1 MRVIICGA
9 GQVGYSIA
17 ERLAAE
23 QVDVTV
29 IDQNPQLID
38 AVRDTLDVRGLVGHG
53 SHPDVLAAAGAA
65 EADMIIAMTLYD
77 EINMV
82 ACQVAH
88 SLFNVPTRIAR
99 IRSQSYLDPRYQNL
113 FSRDNLPVDV
123 VISPEIEIAE
133 MVLRRIVR
141 PGAMDVLVVADG
153 HITVLVIECLDDCP
167 VVNTPLRQ
175 LTGLFPDLQ
184 TTVVGIKRGQEL
196 FIPDA
201 DDMLRRGDIVYV
213 TAATSQIRRTFTLFG
228 HEEQEARRIVIAGG
242 GHIGL
247 YVARAIEKWHRHQ
260 TKVKIIEAD
269 RSRALFI
276 ADQLEHTPVLNGS
289 ALDQS
294 VLQEAMAENA
304 DLMVALTN
312 QEQVNV
318 LSAMMAKRFG
328 CKANMVLI
336 NNPLYEE
343 LTKSN
348 GIDAYINPR
357 NVVVSKILQQ
367 IRRGRIRAVYSV
379 SHGQAEVIEA
389 QALETSPLVGKS
401 VSQLDLPEQL
411 RLGAIYRNGEI
422 IRPTGATRIQP
433 GDWVVIFALAEAV
446 HDVEQMFRV
455 SLEFF

>member
-9 GQVGYSIA
+9 GQVGYGIA

-29 IDQNPQLID
+29 IDRNPQLID
-38 AVRDTLDVRGLVGHG
+38 AIRDTLDVRGLVGHG

-65 EADMIIAMTLYD
+65 EADMIIAVTFHD
-77 EINMV
+77 EINMI

-88 SLFNVPTRIAR
+88 SYFNVPTKVAR
-99 IRSQSYLDPRYQNL
+99 IRSQSYLDPRCQNL
-113 FSRDNLPVDV
+113 FSRNNLPVDV
-123 VISPEIEIAE
+123 VISPEVEVGE
-133 MVLRRIVR
+133 MVLRRIAR

-153 HITVLVIECLDDCP
+153 HITVLAIECLDDCP
-167 VVNTPLRQ
+167 LVNTPFRQ
-175 LTGLFPDLQ
+175 LTSLFPDLQ
-184 TTVVGIKRGQEL
+184 TTIVGIKRGPEL

-201 DDMLRRGDIVYV
+201 SGALQPGDIAYV
-213 TAATSQIRRTFTLFG
+213 TAATGQVHRTLALFG
-228 HEEQEARRIVIAGG
+228 HEEQEAKRIVIAGG

-247 YVARAIEKWHRHQ
+247 YVARAIEKRRHRV
-260 TKVKIIEAD
+260 KVKIIEAD

-294 VLQEAMAENA
+294 VLQDAVAGNA

-312 QEQVNV
+312 HEQVNV
-318 LSAMMAKRFG
+318 LSAMMAKRLG

-336 NNPLYEE
+336 NNSLYEE
-343 LTKSN
+343 LTRSN
-348 GIDAYINPR
+348 GVDAHINPR
-357 NVVVSKILQQ
+357 NVAVSKILQQ
-367 IRRGRIRAVYSV
+367 IRRGRIRAVHSV
-379 SHGQAEVIEA
+379 THGQAEVIEA
-389 QALETSPLVGKS
+389 QALETSPLVGKP
-401 VSQLDLPEQL
+401 VSQLDLPEKL
-411 RLGAIYRNGEI
+411 RLGAIYRDGEI

-433 GDWVVIFALAEAV
+433 GDWVVIFAMAEAV

>member
-9 GQVGYSIA
+9 GQVGYGIA

-29 IDQNPQLID
+29 IDRNPQLID
-38 AVRDTLDVRGLVGHG
+38 AIRDTLDVRGLVGHG

-65 EADMIIAMTLYD
+65 EADMIIAVTFHD
-77 EINMV
+77 EINMI

-88 SLFNVPTRIAR
+88 SYFNVPTKVAR
-99 IRSQSYLDPRYQNL
+99 IRSQSYLDPRCQNL
-113 FSRDNLPVDV
+113 FSRNNLPVDV
-123 VISPEIEIAE
+123 VISPEVEVGE
-133 MVLRRIVR
+133 MVLRRIAR

-153 HITVLVIECLDDCP
+153 HITVLAIECLDDCP
-167 VVNTPLRQ
+167 LVNTPFRQ
-175 LTGLFPDLQ
+175 LTSLFPDLQ
-184 TTVVGIKRGQEL
+184 TTIVGIKRGPEL

-201 DDMLRRGDIVYV
+201 SGALQPGDIAYV
-213 TAATSQIRRTFTLFG
+213 TAATGQVHRTLALFG
-228 HEEQEARRIVIAGG
+228 HEEQEAKRIVIAGG

-247 YVARAIEKWHRHQ
+247 YVARAIEKRRHRV
-260 TKVKIIEAD
+260 KVKIIEAD

-294 VLQEAMAENA
+294 VLQDAVAGNA

-312 QEQVNV
+312 HEQVNV
-318 LSAMMAKRFG
+318 LSAMMAKRLG

-336 NNPLYEE
+336 NNSLYEE
-343 LTKSN
+343 LTRSN
-348 GIDAYINPR
+348 GVDAHINPR
-357 NVVVSKILQQ
+357 NVAVSKILQQ
-367 IRRGRIRAVYSV
+367 IRRGRIRAVHSV
-379 SHGQAEVIEA
+379 THGQAEVIEA
-389 QALETSPLVGKS
+389 QALETSPLVGKP
-401 VSQLDLPEQL
+401 VSQLDLPEKL
-411 RLGAIYRNGEI
+411 RLGAIYRDGEI

-433 GDWVVIFALAEAV
+433 GDRVVIFAMAEAV